1 MNKFLKPSG
10 LLLYLLAF
18 LDFFLVGGFFVQIS
32 GAAEGQGLA
41 AGAIVLVYGL
51 IFAFTALVA
60 SLFFVHYSNHKLI
73 VFANKLLLIL
83 FIIEVGIITYQII
96 NKEEKQTPT
105 KEFPKKVTTPVSM
118 LTNASVNNEFDSA
131 SQNENEFPMGLGFFK
146 PNFRETSILYFYYI
160 PNLKKSIL
168 DHPPVDSIG
177 FKKLETGGIDISYA
191 PPWLKPE
198 ILKLDYD
205 ILYFK
210 SESLS
215 TDFAEVIVN
224 KDINKTMFVARNNG
238 TITFWPDFL
247 LQVNSIEF
255 IVPNEQK
262 VRVKPLSYAG
272 EVKIPFEFMKPLLVR
287 DEWLLVELLNNNYEY
302 AGRGWVQWKRDNQLL
317 ILYSLL
323 S

>member
-1 MNKFLKPSG
+1 MNKFFKPSG

-18 LDFFLVGGFFVQIS
+18 LDFFLVGGFFVQFS
-32 GAAEGQGLA
+32 GAAEGKGLV

-83 FIIEVGIITYQII
+83 FIIEVGIITYQVI
-96 NKEEKQTPT
+96 NKVEKHTPT
-105 KEFPKKVTTPVSM
+105 KELPKKVTSPVNM
-118 LTNASVNNEFDSA
+118 LINASVNNEFDSA
-131 SQNENEFPMGLGFFK
+131 SQNEDELPMGLGFFK
-146 PNFRETSILYFYYI
+146 PNFNETAILYFYSF
-160 PNLKKSIL
+160 PNLKKPIL

-177 FKKLETGGIDISYA
+177 FNKMETGGFDISYA

-205 ILYFK
+205 IFYFK
-210 SESLS
+210 IKSLS
-215 TDFAEVIVN
+215 NDFAEIIVN
-224 KDINKTMFVARNNG
+224 KDTRKIMFVARNDG

-255 IVPNEQK
+255 VAPKEQK
-262 VRVKPLSYAG
+262 IRVKPLSYAS

-302 AGRGWVQWKRDNQLL
+302 AGKGWVQWKRDNQLL